1 MTMSSH
7 SKIEWTDATWNPL
20 RGCIK
25 VSPGCKHCYAET
37 FAERFRGV
45 TGHPYEHGFDLRLV
59 PEKLLEPLRWTMP
72 RMVFVNSMSDLFQ
85 DGVPDEYIIT
95 VARVMVMANW
105 HTFQVLTKRAER
117 MRDMLSD
124 RLNFAAHAHHIWWG
138 VSVED
143 KRYGMPRIAQLRAA
157 PVEVRF
163 LSIEPLLEGLG
174 QIDLTGIHW
183 VIVGGESGTGARP
196 MQQAWVE
203 SIRDQCGA
211 VHVPFFFKQWGGFP
225 KRKRGRVLNGRTYDE
240 RPANLSM
247 PIPTPARR
255 RALIEEMEHTVAY
268 WRGIVGKRVSHSEP
282 YRRKET
288 LDVNSDN
295 PLMREKEQYLF
306 PMPERMVPEPKVGRP
321 QYPIW
326 TENKANLIERYLY
339 YFVLI
344 TKHGTYIDGFAGPQ
358 RPEAID
364 TWAAKL
370 VLESEPRWLRHFY
383 LFDVGQ
389 KQASQLRTLK
399 RSQPERD
406 IHVRK
411 GDFNVLVRDLLS
423 SGDIK
428 QNEATFCLLDQRTF
442 ECHWS
447 TLESLAKYKTS
458 GHKIELFYFLPHSWL
473 DRAFAG
479 QKNTKILDK
488 WWGRKDWDEWRD
500 MPPTDRRDAFI
511 KRFKEEFGYWSVK
524 PWPIYQH
531 QEGGNIM
538 YYMVHATDHPAAP
551 DLMLRAYNAAVK
563 PKEPYEQLLLELQSL
578 TH

>member
-1 MTMSSH
+1 
-7 SKIEWTDATWNPL
+7 
-20 RGCIK
+20 
-25 VSPGCKHCYAET
+25 
-37 FAERFRGV
+37 
-45 TGHPYEHGFDLRLV
+45 
-59 PEKLLEPLRWTMP
+59 
-72 RMVFVNSMSDLFQ
+72 
-85 DGVPDEYIIT
+85 
-95 VARVMVMANW
+95 
-105 HTFQVLTKRAER
+105 
-117 MRDMLSD
+117 
-124 RLNFAAHAHHIWWG
+124 
-138 VSVED
+138 
-143 KRYGMPRIAQLRAA
+143 MPRIAQLRAA

-196 MQQAWVE
+196 IQQAWVE

-211 VHVPFFFKQWGGFP
+211 AHVPFFFKQWGGFP
-225 KRKRGRVLNGRTYDE
+225 KRKHGRVLNGRTYDE
-240 RPANLSM
+240 RPASLSM

-255 RALIEEMEHTVAY
+255 RALIEEIEHPVAY
-268 WRGIVGKRVSHSEP
+268 WRGIVGKCVSHSEP

-295 PLMREKEQYLF
+295 SLMREKEQYLF
-306 PMPERMVPEPKVGRP
+306 PMPARMVPEPKVSRP

-389 KQASQLRTLK
+389 KQVSQLRTLK

-447 TLESLAKYKTS
+447 TLEALAKYKTS

-479 QKNTKILDK
+479 QKNTKALD
-488 WWGRKDWDEWRD
+488 
-500 MPPTDRRDAFI
+500 
-511 KRFKEEFGYWSVK
+511 
-524 PWPIYQH
+524 
-531 QEGGNIM
+531 N
-538 YYMVHATDHPAAP
+538 
-551 DLMLRAYNAAVK
+551 
-563 PKEPYEQLLLELQSL
+563 
-578 TH
+578 